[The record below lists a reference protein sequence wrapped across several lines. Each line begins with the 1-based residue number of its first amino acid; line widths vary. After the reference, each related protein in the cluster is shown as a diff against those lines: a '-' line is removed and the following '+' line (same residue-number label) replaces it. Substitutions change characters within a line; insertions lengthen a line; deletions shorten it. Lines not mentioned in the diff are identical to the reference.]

1 MEETEL
7 ILLDFVLQDIG
18 SATYTEYN
26 LDGDAAAYYAE
37 HIDELL
43 GAKIAIL
50 HSHDTMQAFFSGTD
64 MSTLNE
70 QASQCN
76 NVLSIVVN
84 NEGSY
89 VAKFTEKHT
98 VHDHNDIIVNTTRT
112 DKWKYMGETPDSSTS
127 MNSSNRVEEED
138 YVEIHCWDCDINRPL
153 GVSIDNAFRQECLDK
168 QVLFAKQKKEKSM
181 VVSSNGNL
189 YMPDLFSLDDFV
201 SHKPKSDYKVIRSMT
216 ISIANLS
223 FSNNYYPSNVLT
235 DNLSY
240 DFLEAFMD
248 AWFEFYKPDC
258 KQLREVLECFLR
270 ITYNDTEYGHTKDH
284 IIAVLSDLIEL
295 STENTYNHE
304 S

>member
-18 SATYTEYN
+18 SATYTEYS

-37 HIDELL
+37 HIDGLL

-50 HSHDTMQAFFSGTD
+50 HSHNVMQAYLSGTD

-89 VAKFTEKHT
+89 VAKFTEKHII
-98 VHDHNDIIVNTTRT
+98 HDHNDITVNTTRT

-127 MNSSNRVEEED
+127 MSSSGHVEDED
-138 YVEIHCWDCDINRPL
+138 YVEIHCWDCDIDRSL
-153 GVSIDNAFRQECLDK
+153 DVSIDEEFKRECLDK

-181 VVSSNGNL
+181 AVSSNGNL
-189 YMPDLFSLDDFV
+189 YMPSLFSLDDFV
-201 SHKPKSDYKVIRSMT
+201 SHKPKYGYKAIRSMT
-216 ISIANLS
+216 ISIVNLS

-248 AWFEFYKPDC
+248 AWLEFYKPDN
-258 KQLREVLECFLR
+258 KQLREILECFLR
-270 ITYNDTEYGHTKDH
+270 MTYNDTEYSHTKEH
-284 IIAVLSDLIEL
+284 IIDVLSDLIEL